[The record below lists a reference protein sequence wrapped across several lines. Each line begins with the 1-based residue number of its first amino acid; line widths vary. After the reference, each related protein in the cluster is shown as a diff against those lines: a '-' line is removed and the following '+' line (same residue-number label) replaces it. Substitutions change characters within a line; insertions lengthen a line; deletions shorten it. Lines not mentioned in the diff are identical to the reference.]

1 MIEVLRTL
9 SLLAQLYSIGEEHNA
24 VKCGIAVFCAGS
36 PLFPLPRPAAPRYSA
51 GVRRFPNWLSW
62 VLLGSASLPAS
73 AWEPDRLL
81 LWINGDKGYDGIAE
95 IGRLFTENTGIPVT
109 VEHPEGATD
118 KFFHAAKSGKGPD
131 LMIWAHDRVG
141 EWADTGLL
149 LPVDPSPAFV
159 PRIFPKAWEAFTHRG
174 RLWGYPLAMESTGLI
189 YNKAL
194 ISEDEIPVNLADCA
208 TLAPGLKARGAA
220 PIMWDYNNAYFTFG
234 LLASAGGYIF
244 GKNPDGSYDVSD
256 IGVNHSA
263 AVAAMEAVA
272 GLIQAKVLPSSLSYS
287 IAEAQMNQG
296 KLAMFISGPFAWEN
310 LKKSGIDFGVT
321 TIPGVEGN
329 PGRPFVGVVGAVFN
343 RSSPNLDLAQ
353 EFLENYLI
361 TPRGLAA
368 MDRHVPLGVPALIES
383 YEAMAADPHIAG
395 SMKNIEAGL
404 LMPNIPQMGVFW
416 SAMESALAT
425 ITSGRSTPREA
436 LDNAC
441 RRMLRKPQ

>member
-1 MIEVLRTL
+1 MIPA
-9 SLLAQLYSIGEEHNA
+9 LLW
-24 VKCGIAVFCAGS
+24 AGA
-36 PLFPLPRPAAPRYSA
+36 FPAP
-51 GVRRFPNWLSW
+51 
-62 VLLGSASLPAS
+62 

-81 LWINGDKGYDGIAE
+81 IWINGDKGYEGIAE
-95 IGRLFTENTGIPVT
+95 IGRIFEEKTGVAVV

-131 LMIWAHDRVG
+131 LMIWAHDRLG

-149 LPVDPSPAFV
+149 LPVDPDPAFA

-174 RLWGYPLAMESTGLI
+174 RLWGYPIAMESTGLL

-194 ISEDEIPVNLADCA
+194 ISEADIPANLADCA
-208 TLAPGLKARGAA
+208 QLAPRLRAQGAS
-220 PIMWDYNNAYFTFG
+220 PLMWDYNNAYFTFG
-234 LLASAGGYIF
+234 VLAAGGGYVF
-244 GKNPDGSYDVSD
+244 GKRADGTYDLAD
-256 IGVNHSA
+256 IGVNRPS

-272 GLIQAKVLPSSLSYS
+272 GLIRAKVLPASLSYS

-321 TIPGVEGN
+321 TIPGVNGQ

-361 TPRGLAA
+361 TPAGLDA
-368 MDRHVPLGVPALIES
+368 MDRHVPLGVPALIDAYAAKS
-383 YEAMAADPHIAG
+383 ADPHIAG
-395 SMKNIEAGL
+395 AMKNIEAGL
-404 LMPNIPQMGVFW
+404 LMPNIPQMGLFW
-416 SAMESALAT
+416 SSMESALAT
-425 ITSGRSTPREA
+425 ITAGRATPQDA
-436 LDNAC
+436 LDNAA
-441 RRMLRKPQ
+441 RRMARKSQ

>member
-1 MIEVLRTL
+1 MNRLWH
-9 SLLAQLYSIGEEHNA
+9 GFA
-24 VKCGIAVFCAGS
+24 VA
-36 PLFPLPRPAAPRYSA
+36 
-51 GVRRFPNWLSW
+51 
-62 VLLGSASLPAS
+62 LLGALPLSAP
-73 AWEPDRLL
+73 AWEPGSVLI
-81 LWINGDKGYDGIAE
+81 WINGDKGYEGIAE
-95 IGRLFTENTGIPVT
+95 IGRKFTENTGIPVI

-131 LMIWAHDRVG
+131 LMIWAHDRLG

-149 LPVDPSPAFV
+149 LPIDPDPDFAA
-159 PRIFPKAWEAFTHRG
+159 RIFPKAWEAFTHRG
-174 RLWGYPLAMESTGLI
+174 RVWGYPIAMESTGLI

-194 ISEDEIPVNLADCA
+194 IAEEEIPANLADCA
-208 TLAPGLKARGAA
+208 ALAPRLQAAGAA
-220 PIMWDYNNAYFTFG
+220 PILWDYNNAYFTFG

-244 GKNPDGSYDVSD
+244 GKLPDGSYNTAD
-256 IGVNHSA
+256 IGVDHPA
-263 AVAAMEAVA
+263 AIAAMEAVA
-272 GLIQAKVLPSSLSYS
+272 GLIQSKVLPSSLSYS

-321 TIPGVEGN
+321 TIPGVDGN

-353 EFLENYLI
+353 EFLEHYLI
-361 TPRGLAA
+361 TPTGLAA
-368 MDRHVPLGVPALIES
+368 MDRHVPLGVPALVES
-383 YEAMAADPHIAG
+383 YEAMASDPHIAG

-425 ITSGRSTPREA
+425 ITSGRSTPQEA
-436 LDNAC
+436 LANAHQ
-441 RRMLRKPQ
+441 RMARKPQ

>member
-1 MIEVLRTL
+1 MNRLWH
-9 SLLAQLYSIGEEHNA
+9 GFA
-24 VKCGIAVFCAGS
+24 VA
-36 PLFPLPRPAAPRYSA
+36 
-51 GVRRFPNWLSW
+51 
-62 VLLGSASLPAS
+62 LLGALPLSAP
-73 AWEPDRLL
+73 AWEPGSVLI
-81 LWINGDKGYDGIAE
+81 WINGDKGYEGIAE
-95 IGRLFTENTGIPVT
+95 IGRIFTENTGIPVI

-131 LMIWAHDRVG
+131 LMIWAHDRLG

-149 LPVDPSPAFV
+149 LPIDPDPAFAA
-159 PRIFPKAWEAFTHRG
+159 RIFPKAWEAFTHRG

-194 ISEDEIPVNLADCA
+194 ISEEEIPKNLADCA
-208 TLAPGLKARGAA
+208 ALAPRLQAAGAS
-220 PIMWDYNNAYFTFG
+220 PILWDYNNAYFTFG

-244 GKNPDGSYDVSD
+244 GKLPDGSYDTAD
-256 IGVNHSA
+256 IGVDHPA
-263 AVAAMEAVA
+263 AIAAMEAVA
-272 GLIQAKVLPSSLSYS
+272 GLIQSKVLPSSLSYS
-287 IAEAQMNQG
+287 IAEARMNQG

-321 TIPGVEGN
+321 TIPGVDGH

-353 EFLENYLI
+353 EFLEHYLI
-361 TPRGLAA
+361 TPAGLAA
-368 MDRHVPLGVPALIES
+368 MDRHVPLGVPALVES
-383 YEAMAADPHIAG
+383 YETMAADPHIAG

-425 ITSGRSTPREA
+425 ITSGRSSPQEA
-436 LDNAC
+436 LANAHQ
-441 RRMLRKPQ
+441 RMARKPQ

>member
-1 MIEVLRTL
+1 MRLPV
-9 SLLAQLYSIGEEHNA
+9 
-24 VKCGIAVFCAGS
+24 
-36 PLFPLPRPAAPRYSA
+36 LFPLPRPGAPRYSA
-51 GVRRFPNWLSW
+51 AVRNVLIWFAAA
-62 VLLGSASLPAS
+62 LLGGLPLSAP
-73 AWEPDRLL
+73 AWEPGTLL
-81 LWINGDKGYDGIAE
+81 LWINGDKGYAGIAE
-95 IGRLFTENTGIPVT
+95 IGKAFTEHTGIPVV

-131 LMIWAHDRVG
+131 LMIWAHDRLG

-149 LPVDPSPAFV
+149 LPIDPDPAFV
-159 PRIFPKAWEAFTHRG
+159 PRVFPKAWEAFTHRG
-174 RLWGYPLAMESTGLI
+174 RLWGYPLAMESTGLLF
-189 YNKAL
+189 NKAL
-194 ISEDEIPVNLADCA
+194 IAEDEIPANLADCA
-208 TLAPGLKARGAA
+208 ALAPRLKARGAA
-220 PIMWDYNNAYFTFG
+220 PILWDYNNAYFTFG

-244 GKNPDGSYDVSD
+244 GKHPDGSYDLSD
-256 IGVNHSA
+256 IGVNHPA
-263 AVAAMEAVA
+263 AVAAMDAVA

-321 TIPGVEGN
+321 TLPGVDGH

-353 EFLENYLI
+353 EFLEHYLI
-361 TPRGLAA
+361 TPDGLAA

-425 ITSGRSTPREA
+425 ITSGRSTPQEA
-436 LDNAC
+436 LDNAY
-441 RRMLRKPQ
+441 RRMTRKPQ